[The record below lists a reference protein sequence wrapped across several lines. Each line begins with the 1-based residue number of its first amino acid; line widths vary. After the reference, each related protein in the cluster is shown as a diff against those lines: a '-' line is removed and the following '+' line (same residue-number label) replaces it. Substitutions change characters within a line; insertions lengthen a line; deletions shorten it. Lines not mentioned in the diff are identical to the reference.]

1 MMVLAAFSMSLSFD
15 SFVKVTVRL
24 FFSVH
29 LARMALI
36 LYIFSH
42 ATLILSTMMW
52 AGVCTPFHG
61 ASLLKRR
68 V

>member
-1 MMVLAAFSMSLSFD
+1 MVLAAFSISLSLD
-15 SFVKVTVRL
+15 LFVKVTIRL

-29 LARMALI
+29 LARIALI
-36 LYIFSH
+36 LYIFSQ
-42 ATLILSTMMW
+42 ATLILSTMMC